1 MVIGIVIGLIV
12 GLTVGVLA
20 VFAWH
25 TASVSSLRARV
36 EVAERS
42 ARTEAQIIESV
53 RAAQAEAMRD
63 SSEMLAELAGQK
75 MQTSTA
81 KVEGL
86 VNPVA
91 TQLKQLQERLGAVE
105 EQRREESGAV
115 KEMVTNLRQVTLQ
128 LQGETKNLSSAMK
141 DTRVREIGRAHV

>member
-81 KVEGL
+81 KVEGT
-86 VNPVA
+86 VKPVA
-91 TQLKQLQERLGAVE
+91 DQLQQLQRRVDAVE
-105 EQRREESGAV
+105 RQLENRQHHRAREVAGQVPAKLPPERHGQRS
-115 KEMVTNLRQVTLQ
+115 
-128 LQGETKNLSSAMK
+128 
-141 DTRVREIGRAHV
+141 